1 MIFKKCCFRFLPAAC
16 LLILS
21 AAPARSETSLSKLE
35 SKRLLNDLQIT
46 VATTAE
52 ASDRAAVGLVVRY
65 GSAFDPVDK
74 GGVAHLLSRMF
85 LKKTADRSAE
95 DIRAELEILGARV
108 EVRCDWDGIRFLLTA
123 HPSGLERALLLLYQ
137 VVGEAE
143 FEEDDFEQV
152 RRSLLEELE
161 RQPDPRRRI
170 HAQMEGA
177 LFGGTTYGRPLT
189 GTPESVAALA
199 LGDVRFFYRKFFSPG
214 QAALEIVGPVD
225 PGPLLER
232 ATRIWGIWV
241 RKDDVP
247 FTFAQPSRPAGRRIL
262 VEDDPGSPAAQ
273 FIAGGLFP
281 RREDAEYVHAL
292 MAARILEG
300 RLNRILPTSL
310 LTVGSEGRRLASPF
324 YIQGQAA
331 AEQAVGEIVQ
341 ILDAVE
347 EMKTG
352 EVTPEELG
360 AARAD
365 LADDFRRQLGSPE
378 GLAHILMDA
387 ELYRLGRNYP
397 AYFLDRIARCDG
409 DAVRR
414 AAGDWIFS
422 GGELLLIR
430 GPLDALGT
438 RLSVL
443 GPFEPL
449 IP

>member
-1 MIFKKCCFRFLPAAC
+1 MLFRKCRFWFLPATC
-16 LLILS
+16 LLFFP
-21 AAPARSETSLSKLE
+21 AAPARSETPLPKLE

-46 VATTAE
+46 VATTAG

-152 RRSLLEELE
+152 RRSLLEELQ
-161 RQPDPRRRI
+161 RQPDPRKRI
-170 HAQMEGA
+170 HEQMEGA

-300 RLNRILPTSL
+300 RLNRTLPTSL

-360 AARAD
+360 AAQAE
-365 LADDFRRQLGSPE
+365 LADDFRRELGSPE

-397 AYFLDRIARCDG
+397 ALFLDRIARCDG
-409 DAVRR
+409 AAVRR
-414 AAGDWIFS
+414 AAGEWIFS

-438 RLSVL
+438 RLGVL